1 MKTLKTLISILLI
14 STTVSLA
21 GTNGKLVKAVYKDGK
36 IIPSITLNT
45 VEVSANKTTTT
56 ASKSLVSE
64 KSFIQ
69 NKGNIVKAKMVNGEL
84 MPVIELAVADVVA
97 VKKSVSNVNVMLNKT
112 FSFFLS
118 LMAKA
123 NLI

>member
-45 VEVSANKTTTT
+45 VEVSANKTTAT